1 MDNPAAVP
9 PRHALFDHSLPGTS
23 GHPEAQ
29 MQHHV
34 AQAIDNAPLN
44 RGLSGRA
51 WLSRPGNIPI
61 TFENGD
67 VALFDDEGDR
77 TYEVHFLFVSRGRKA
92 VEHAKLAFEIMF
104 TQHDAALIFGLVPDF
119 RRDVKLLARWAGGK
133 SQGIRQ
139 TPEGPVELFVLS
151 KAMWKG
157 SN

>member
-1 MDNPAAVP
+1 MRLSNIARREPW
-9 PRHALFDHSLPGTS
+9 GTS
-23 GHPEAQ
+23 EAQ
-29 MQHHV
+29 MHPNV
-34 AQAIDNAPLN
+34 AHAIDTAPLN
-44 RGLSGRA
+44 RGLSGAA
-51 WLSRPGNIPI
+51 WLSRPGNIPV
-61 TFENGD
+61 TFDNGD
-67 VALFDDEGDR
+67 VALFDDEGDG
-77 TYEVHFLFVSRGRKA
+77 TYEVHFLFESRGREA
-92 VEHAKLAFEIMF
+92 IEHAKQSFEIMF